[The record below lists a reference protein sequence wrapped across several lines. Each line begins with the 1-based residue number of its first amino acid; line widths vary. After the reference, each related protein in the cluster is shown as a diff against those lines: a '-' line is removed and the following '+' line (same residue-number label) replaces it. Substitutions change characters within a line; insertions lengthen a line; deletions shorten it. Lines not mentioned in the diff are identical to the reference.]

1 MGEAGRR
8 RAEDFPYSRNMEEIL
23 DIYDEYTGAYPR

>member
-8 RAEDFPYSRNMEEIL
+8 RAETEFSWNQIATQTREIYNAL
-23 DIYDEYTGAYPR
+23 VH